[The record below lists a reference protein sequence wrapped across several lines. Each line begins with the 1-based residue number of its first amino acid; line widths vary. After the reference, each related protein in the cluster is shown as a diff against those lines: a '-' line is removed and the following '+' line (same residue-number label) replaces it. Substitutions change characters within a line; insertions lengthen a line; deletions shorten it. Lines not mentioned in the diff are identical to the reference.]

1 MTIQLTCPSCGA
13 KLKVKDELA
22 GRTGKCPQC
31 KARMEIPA
39 AAPAQEAAPTTAKAG
54 ASPPAKSAPTAPA
67 AEASASVADQ
77 LFEEDFAS
85 AQTLEQKAAAAAAQ
99 VDPNERLKIDDLF
112 GDEPM
117 PQIILSGG
125 EKAGA
130 AAAKATAAPTSAA
143 GAAPKPTQAGE
154 RMFDPDELP
163 RLLGKLNH
171 YLICDHKDVVARWE
185 NDGRGWMIHLKDGF
199 TRASTVEN
207 QIPQFGNFILVEV
220 GVERQ
225 ADGLHLKNITT
236 WQLRRQYAL
245 TKIAKGDDAVLE
257 TIIDYAQLND
267 RQRKHVKDLVKT
279 KFLPHM
285 WGEMEAILAQ

>member
-1 MTIQLTCPSCGA
+1 
-13 KLKVKDELA
+13 
-22 GRTGKCPQC
+22 
-31 KARMEIPA
+31 MEIPPLAAARPAASATQPAPA
-39 AAPAQEAAPTTAKAG
+39 AAPKIAAAK
-54 ASPPAKSAPTAPA
+54 PPA
-67 AEASASVADQ
+67 AESSPSLADQ
-77 LFEEDFAS
+77 LFEEDFA
-85 AQTLEQKAAAAAAQ
+85 AAPTLEQKASAAAAGE
-99 VDPNERLKIDDLF
+99 DPNARLKIDDLF

-130 AAAKATAAPTSAA
+130 AAAKPAPAAAAPAA
-143 GAAPKPTQAGE
+143 GEAPKPTQAGE
-154 RMFDPDELP
+154 RIFNPDELP
-163 RLLGKLNH
+163 RILGKMNH

-199 TRASTVEN
+199 TRAATVEN

-220 GVERQ
+220 GVERR

-257 TIIDYAQLND
+257 TIIDYAVLND
-267 RQRKHVKDLVKT
+267 RQRKYVKDLVKT